1 MKSAVSVA
9 LPPPIAGASRPP
21 WWLVVCTGVLA
32 AIILV
37 LAVAE
42 TGLKA
47 QYLIDEGEIISLF
60 GLAFILGAGVVL
72 WHQRRLFVSLPLVM
86 PWLIYPVITQGDQ
99 IIDNLSINPMRVVC
113 HVLLAAIF
121 AAPVG
126 VVVLSA
132 RYAAERSAGRR
143 AASPAWMAVPGLR
156 QIAGGRRREG
166 SAILAATLLVLEI
179 WVADQYLGTLMI
191 VTLVAMI
198 VVVLMYGSLP
208 EPAAPDH
215 VKGRRRSERFALGVL
230 LVGVFVSGAT
240 YLGYRNAPGA
250 YQGSPSFFMDPA
262 QKDRNYQVNRLPVP
276 AGSVQT
282 PAEPELVRAA
292 LVANARALE
301 RLLAGYHL
309 LNRNYTYDF
318 HNALFLRDTP
328 LVPGY
333 REAGLELVA
342 EAEALRVLA
351 DERTARARATLAE
364 EDPLTGLFDDL
375 RGYLAFNFD
384 RAPVLEQ
391 MSAGFERTE
400 AGLQHAAHL
409 YEGESKYLG
418 TGLSEILTKYQR
430 VLDDPAVTPVTG
442 EFTTISRGIYEA
454 YADHIVGF

>member
-1 MKSAVSVA
+1 M
-9 LPPPIAGASRPP
+9 
-21 WWLVVCTGVLA
+21 VV
-32 AIILV
+32 
-37 LAVAE
+37 
-42 TGLKA
+42 
-47 QYLIDEGEIISLF
+47 
-60 GLAFILGAGVVL
+60 
-72 WHQRRLFVSLPLVM
+72 
-86 PWLIYPVITQGDQ
+86 
-99 IIDNLSINPMRVVC
+99 
-113 HVLLAAIF
+113 
-121 AAPVG
+121 
-126 VVVLSA
+126 
-132 RYAAERSAGRR
+132 
-143 AASPAWMAVPGLR
+143 VPGLR
-156 QIAGGRRREG
+156 QIAGGRCREG

-198 VVVLMYGSLP
+198 VLVLMYGSLP
-208 EPAAPDH
+208 EPAAADH

-240 YLGYRNAPGA
+240 YLGYRNSPGV

-262 QKDRNYQVNRLPVP
+262 QKHRNYQVNRLPVP

-318 HNALFLRDTP
+318 HNELFLRDTP

-391 MSAGFERTE
+391 MSAEFERTK

-418 TGLSEILTKYQR
+418 TGLSGILTKYQR
-430 VLDDPAVTPVTG
+430 VLDNPAVTPVTG
-442 EFTTISRGIYEA
+442 EFTAISRGIYQA